1 MNKLISISK
10 IALIAITLF
19 STVSCNDDDDNGNI
33 IDNNGNN
40 TIADYVRGNEN
51 YSSLLA
57 ALEKTGLDATLAGSG
72 SFTVFAPD
80 NAAFDLF
87 LNGTALAD
95 VDDAALTQI
104 LLNHVLNVE
113 RLSTDLVT
121 GYVKNLAT
129 EESSSANI
137 DMYID
142 TTAGVT
148 INGQATVVAADI
160 DTDNGVIHAVDQVIA
175 LPTIVTFAAT
185 NPNLSN
191 LVDALTAGGSTTFTD
206 LLSDTTQDFTVFAP
220 INDAF
225 TAFTNPDGNDIN
237 QVLSNHVIVGSVA
250 VSTALTNSYVTTA
263 AIFNEES
270 DAPLSLYINTD
281 SGVRLNGTSNVA
293 LADIVASNGVIHVVD
308 TVIDLPKVTTF
319 ATADPT
325 FSTLVAA
332 LTADPT
338 FGYVAALQTAN
349 GTSPAP
355 FTVFA
360 PTNDAF
366 AALLTDLGATEL
378 GDIPVPTLAAT
389 LELHVVA
396 NANVRA
402 EDLAGIDG
410 ASVTT
415 LGGGQ
420 IIIDATTPAI
430 IDPDGGSNEIILT
443 NVQAANG
450 VIHALNRVIRD
461 L

>member
-1 MNKLISISK
+1 MKKIFSITK

-19 STVSCNDDDDNGNI
+19 GAVSCGDDDDNGNI
-33 IDNNGNN
+33 IDNNGSN
-40 TIADYVRGNEN
+40 TIVDFVKGNDN

-57 ALEKTGLDATLAGSG
+57 ALEKTGLDATLDGSG

-80 NAAFDLF
+80 NAAFDTF

-113 RLSTDLVT
+113 RLSTDLTT

-129 EESSSANI
+129 EISSGANI

-142 TTAGVT
+142 TTSGVT
-148 INGQATVVAADI
+148 INGQSAVVTADI

-175 LPTIVTFAAT
+175 LPTIVTFATT
-185 NPNLSN
+185 NPALTS
-191 LVDALTAGGSTTFTD
+191 LVGALTAGGNTTFTD

-220 INDAF
+220 TNDAF
-225 TAFTNPDGNDIN
+225 TGFTNPDGNDIN
-237 QVLSNHVIVGSVA
+237 QVLSNHVIVGAVA
-250 VSTALTNSYVTTA
+250 VSTALANSYVNTA
-263 AIFNEES
+263 AVFNGEA
-270 DAPLSLYINTD
+270 DAPLSLYVNTD
-281 SGVRLNGTSNVA
+281 SGVTLNGTSNVVI
-293 LADIVASNGVIHVVD
+293 ADVVAVNGVVHVVD
-308 TVIDLPKVTTF
+308 TVIDLPNVTTF

-332 LTADPT
+332 LTADPS

-349 GTSPAP
+349 GTAPAP

-360 PTNDAF
+360 PTNGAF
-366 AALLTDLGATEL
+366 DDLLADLGVTGL
-378 GDIPVPTLAAT
+378 GDIAVPTLAAT
-389 LELHVVA
+389 LELHVVPG
-396 NANVRA
+396 ANVRA

-410 ASVTT
+410 ANVTT
-415 LGGGQ
+415 LGGGE
-420 IIIDATTPAI
+420 ITIDAATPAI
-430 IDPDGGSNEIILT
+430 IDPDGGSNEIIVT

-450 VIHALNRVIRD
+450 VIHAIGRVIRD

>member
-1 MNKLISISK
+1 MKKLFSITK

-19 STVSCNDDDDNGNI
+19 GAVSCNDDDDNGNI

-40 TIADYVRGNEN
+40 TIADYVRGNDN
-51 YSSLLA
+51 YSTLLA

-113 RLSTDLVT
+113 RLSTNLVT

-129 EESSSANI
+129 EATTGANI
-137 DMYID
+137 DMYLN
-142 TTAGVT
+142 TSSGLT
-148 INGQATVVAADI
+148 INGQSTVVTADI

-175 LPTIVTFAAT
+175 LP
-185 NPNLSN
+185 
-191 LVDALTAGGSTTFTD
+191 
-206 LLSDTTQDFTVFAP
+206 
-220 INDAF
+220 
-225 TAFTNPDGNDIN
+225 DI
-237 QVLSNHVIVGSVA
+237 
-250 VSTALTNSYVTTA
+250 
-263 AIFNEES
+263 
-270 DAPLSLYINTD
+270 
-281 SGVRLNGTSNVA
+281 
-293 LADIVASNGVIHVVD
+293 
-308 TVIDLPKVTTF
+308 TTF
-319 ATADPT
+319 ATVDPT

-332 LTADPT
+332 LTADQS
-338 FGYVAALQTAN
+338 FGYVATLQTEN

-366 AALLTDLGATEL
+366 VALLTDLGATEL
-378 GDIPVPTLAAT
+378 SDIPVPTLATT
-389 LELHVVA
+389 LELHIVA

-410 ASVTT
+410 TNVTT
-415 LGGGQ
+415 FGGGE
-420 IIIDATTPAI
+420 ITIDATTPAI
-430 IDPDGGSNEIILT
+430 IDPDGGSNEIIVT

-450 VIHALNRVIRD
+450 VIHAINRVIRD

>member
-142 TTAGVT
+142 T
-148 INGQATVVAADI
+148 
-160 DTDNGVIHAVDQVIA
+160 DNGVIHAVDQVIA
-175 LPTIVTFAAT
+175 LPTIVTFATT

-332 LTADPT
+332 LTADPS

-366 AALLTDLGATEL
+366 ADLLTDLGATEL